1 MALERLSAKEWEQ
14 ADGLLKKAEA
24 AVEKLKKARERE
36 SERESVPRDPFF
48 FLFFSASCTSIMKD
62 ATKLTEKI
70 KRNKDD
76 PLTSKLPLGSF
87 FLL

>member
-1 MALERLSAKEWEQ
+1 
-14 ADGLLKKAEA
+14 
-24 AVEKLKKARERE
+24 
-36 SERESVPRDPFF
+36 
-48 FLFFSASCTSIMKD
+48 MKD

-70 KRNKDD
+70 KHNKDD